1 MVMVLFLILNS
12 SELVPDERKP
22 HSECLNIS
30 ILIKSIN
37 MKNYQVMTFNASVLI
52 ALGVF
57 GYVTSGSPTA
67 LIAPAVGII
76 LLALAIP
83 VKKENSVAAHIGVGL
98 TGLTTIIFFVVGI
111 IRGNSIIILMAVV
124 TLIALIFYVSDFI
137 KRKREREANTNQK

>member
-1 MVMVLFLILNS
+1 MVLFLILNS
-12 SELVPDERKP
+12 SELVPNERKL

-57 GYVTSGSPTA
+57 GFVTSGSPTA
-67 LIAPAVGII
+67 LIAPAVGLI
-76 LLALAIP
+76 LLALVLP

-124 TLIALIFYVSDFI
+124 TLIALIFYVSDFM
-137 KRKREREANTNQK
+137 KRKKEREANTTKE

>member
-1 MVMVLFLILNS
+1 MVLVLFLILNS
-12 SELVPDERKP
+12 SELVPNERKL

-37 MKNYQVMTFNASVLI
+37 MKNYQVMTFKASVLS

-57 GYVTSGSPTA
+57 GFVTSGSPTA
-67 LIAPAVGII
+67 LIAPAVGLI
-76 LLALAIP
+76 LLALVLP

-124 TLIALIFYVSDFI
+124 TLIALIFYVSDFM
-137 KRKREREANTNQK
+137 KRKKEREANTTKE

>member
-1 MVMVLFLILNS
+1 MVLVLFLILNS
-12 SELVPDERKP
+12 SELVPNERKL

-57 GYVTSGSPTA
+57 GFVTSGSPTA
-67 LIAPAVGII
+67 LIAPAVGLI
-76 LLALAIP
+76 LLALVLP

-124 TLIALIFYVSDFI
+124 TLIALIFYVSDFM
-137 KRKREREANTNQK
+137 KRKKEREANTTKE

>member
-1 MVMVLFLILNS
+1 
-12 SELVPDERKP
+12 
-22 HSECLNIS
+22 
-30 ILIKSIN
+30 

-57 GYVTSGSPTA
+57 GFVTSGSPTA
-67 LIAPAVGII
+67 LIAPAVGLI
-76 LLALAIP
+76 LLALVLP

-124 TLIALIFYVSDFI
+124 TLIALIFYVSDFM
-137 KRKREREANTNQK
+137 KRKKEREANTTKE